1 MGYRD
6 MKFGDDLP
14 EWNDWD
20 KPSSNG
26 HGDVEWRDYDTD
38 GSRAEAVELASSM
51 RGQWLIGMALY
62 LTIDILKQQAE
73 EFGELDEQD
82 SKDLRDVGIL
92 MDKLFPLYRNVVDHG
107 EENDDEELQ

>member
-6 MKFGDDLP
+6 MSFP

-26 HGDVEWRDYDTD
+26 HGDINWRDYDDD

-51 RGQWLIGMALY
+51 RGQWLIGMSLY
-62 LTIDILKQQAE
+62 ITIDVLSEQS
-73 EFGELDEQD
+73 ELPSINDADEQEK
-82 SKDLRDVGIL
+82 KDIEDIKML
-92 MDKLFPLYRNVVDHG
+92 MDKLFPLYKNVVDHG
-107 EENDDEELQ
+107 KEDDDEEL